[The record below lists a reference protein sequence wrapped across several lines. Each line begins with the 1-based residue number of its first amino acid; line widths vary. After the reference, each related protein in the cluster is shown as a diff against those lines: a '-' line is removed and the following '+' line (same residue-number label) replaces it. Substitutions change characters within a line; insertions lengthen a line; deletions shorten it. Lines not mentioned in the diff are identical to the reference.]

1 MFCLPPVFAG
11 EVFLCLFFPRTVRFA
26 PSSSSTQTIL
36 ALNAQSILNFI
47 EEIGVLK
54 NLPRTGWRFQG
65 IKDAESVADH
75 CYRVSLLSMILADL
89 LTAHGVR
96 LDAEKVMRM
105 ALLHEVAE
113 ARIGDIPFPAL
124 EYIPE
129 NVKESGE
136 KMAVKSMFG
145 GFGTVG
151 EKYIEIWE
159 EFEDNISVESRLVRA
174 ADKLELMI
182 QAYEY
187 EKIGYRTL
195 DKFWTNNWKRQ
206 GVKQF
211 PQIQEIMNLLV
222 KRRKEVLDTCAK
234 RQES

>member
-1 MFCLPPVFAG
+1 M
-11 EVFLCLFFPRTVRFA
+11 
-26 PSSSSTQTIL
+26 
-36 ALNAQSILNFI
+36 ALNAQTILDFI

-65 IKDAESVADH
+65 IKDGESVADH

-89 LTAHGVR
+89 LKTHGVS

-113 ARIGDIPFPAL
+113 ARIGDVPFPAL
-124 EYIPE
+124 EYISE
-129 NVKESGE
+129 DVKENGE
-136 KMAVKSMFG
+136 NTAVKSMFDA
-145 GFGTVG
+145 FGVVG

-159 EFEDNISVESRLVRA
+159 EFVSNTSVEGQLVRA

-187 EKIGYRTL
+187 EKIGYRNL
-195 DKFWTNNWKRQ
+195 NKFWTNSWNRQ

-211 PQIQEIMNLLV
+211 AQIQEIMNLLME
-222 KRRKEVLDTCAK
+222 RRKKVLDTCAK
-234 RQES
+234 RRES